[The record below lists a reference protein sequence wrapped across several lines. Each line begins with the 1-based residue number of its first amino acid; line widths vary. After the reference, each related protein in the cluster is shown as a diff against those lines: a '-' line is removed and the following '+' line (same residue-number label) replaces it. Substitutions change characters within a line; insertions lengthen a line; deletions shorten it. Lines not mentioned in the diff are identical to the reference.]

1 MDSAQKNEEIHEENE
16 DNNKKEIQQE
26 IIIKENI
33 QDNDIEVNEDN
44 KENNVQENNLVIN
57 KPDNE
62 NQEIT
67 NGKTINKNVIIEIKE
82 VKQTSTID
90 NNQDMANINQISE
103 ENKKIENQN
112 ENIMEKVEKIEK
124 SENNDG
130 KKDGK
135 IVEQKVVIKTE
146 VIKSEKA
153 DDDDDEE
160 EEEEEDDDL
169 ELVDNESPNKKNK
182 GKKIVKV
189 KEVKTVINNNGKVEV
204 KEVKTVIDGNTEKV
218 EVKEVGQ

>member
-1 MDSAQKNEEIHEENE
+1 MDSAQKNEEIHE
-16 DNNKKEIQQE
+16 
-26 IIIKENI
+26 
-33 QDNDIEVNEDN
+33 DNDIKVNEDN
-44 KENNVQENNLVIN
+44 KENNVQENNLLIN

-82 VKQTSTID
+82 VKQTSIID

-112 ENIMEKVEKIEK
+112 ENIIEKVEKIEK
-124 SENNDG
+124 DENNDG

-135 IVEQKVVIKTE
+135 IIEQKVVIKTE

-153 DDDDDEE
+153 DDDDEE

-182 GKKIVKV
+182 GKKF
-189 KEVKTVINNNGKVEV
+189 
-204 KEVKTVIDGNTEKV
+204 
-218 EVKEVGQ
+218 